1 MNGILIV
8 DKPAGVSSHDVVRQ
22 VRRICRQRQVGHA
35 GTLDP
40 MATGVLVVGIGAGT
54 RILQFLMDAGKTY
67 RTTLKLGETTDT
79 QDAEGSVLGQRPW
92 QGIQPDDIEKACRL
106 LVGTIEQVPPMYS
119 ALKRDGVPL
128 YKLARQGVE
137 VERQARP
144 ITIHRLSVEKIA
156 LPFVTLVVDCSKGT
170 YIRTL
175 CHDLGEALGCG
186 AHMTALR
193 RTRSG
198 CFTERDAVA
207 DLANY
212 VERPE
217 DLPLLTVAQCLLR
230 EFPSVAVTAPAA
242 ARLCN
247 GVPPTMD
254 EITTD
259 CGRPEPGQKVV
270 LLGEGAVLAVARFA
284 PQRELETRGD
294 FELLRVFPGAA
305 GTR

>member
-1 MNGILIV
+1 MYAIRSYYDPRNPQKRLINQV
-8 DKPAGVSSHDVVRQ
+8 VECLKAG
-22 VRRICRQRQVGHA
+22 
-35 GTLDP
+35 
-40 MATGVLVVGIGAGT
+40 GVIVYPTDTTYGIGCDIFNKKGVKKIYQIKQRDPRKPFSFICADLSDVSNYAQVSNFAF
-54 RILQFLMDAGKTY
+54 R
-67 RTTLKLGETTDT
+67 TLKRNLPGPYTFVLQATRVVPDTLTTKQKT
-79 QDAEGSVLGQRPW
+79 VITS
-92 QGIQPDDIEKACRL
+92 
-106 LVGTIEQVPPMYS
+106 YS
-119 ALKRDGVPL
+119 IHYTKL
-128 YKLARQGVE
+128 Y
-137 VERQARP
+137 
-144 ITIHRLSVEKIA
+144 
-156 LPFVTLVVDCSKGT
+156 D
-170 YIRTL
+170 IRTL

-294 FELLRVFPGAA
+294 FELSYNFV
-305 GTR
+305 